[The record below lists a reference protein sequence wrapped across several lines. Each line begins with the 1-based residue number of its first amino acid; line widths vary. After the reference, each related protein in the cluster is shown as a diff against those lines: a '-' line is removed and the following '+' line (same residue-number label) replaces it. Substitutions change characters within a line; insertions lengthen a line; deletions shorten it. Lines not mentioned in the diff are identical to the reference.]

1 MCSALRQAFIERT
14 SMRLEALVAY
24 RARMSAYGSGCVE
37 TVAVCLCDAPV
48 GFVDLSRRDLR
59 FWRFAP
65 LVRVFRPDLAVP
77 CGYLAGYGLKMK
89 PTSAYAAL
97 IAAISGRMPMM
108 LMTRLRL

>member
-1 MCSALRQAFIERT
+1 
-14 SMRLEALVAY
+14 
-24 RARMSAYGSGCVE
+24 MSAYGSGCVE
-37 TVAVCLCDAPV
+37 TLAVCLCDAPV

-77 CGYLAGYGLKMK
+77 CGDLAGYGLKMK